1 MFDVSFSELVLIL
14 IVGLVVFGP
23 EKLPEVVRTA
33 GLWLSK
39 LRRSFNH
46 IRSEIEREVGMDE
59 IKRDIH
65 NQGIMD
71 SLKEVHNDLRKTQQ
85 DLSQLPRDVRD
96 SINHNTINHNTINH
110 NIDTGHSTVPMEAF
124 PQTAMQPT
132 LTSPS
137 TAAAP
142 HTAHAEATSTSEPES
157 NHRPS

>member
-59 IKRDIH
+59 LKRDIH

-85 DLSQLPRDVRD
+85 DLSQLPRDVQN
-96 SINHNTINHNTINH
+96 SLQS
-110 NIDTGHSTVPMEAF
+110 NIDTGHSTVPMEPF
-124 PQTAMQPT
+124 PQAATQPT
-132 LTSPS
+132 PTPALTN
-137 TAAAP
+137 T
-142 HTAHAEATSTSEPES
+142 THAEPTHAPLIQNEAGAPEPEH

>member
-71 SLKEVHNDLRKTQQ
+71 SLKEVHNDLRKTQR
-85 DLSQLPRDVRD
+85 DLGQLPHDMHNAIKNNPLESSPVEAPTQPAQQQPQVAQIEADGAD
-96 SINHNTINHNTINH
+96 S
-110 NIDTGHSTVPMEAF
+110 ER
-124 PQTAMQPT
+124 
-132 LTSPS
+132 
-137 TAAAP
+137 
-142 HTAHAEATSTSEPES
+142 

>member
-59 IKRDIH
+59 LKRDIH

-85 DLSQLPRDVRD
+85 DLSQLPRDVQN
-96 SINHNTINHNTINH
+96 SIHRNDI
-110 NIDTGHSTVPMEAF
+110 GHSTVPMEPF
-124 PQTAMQPT
+124 PQATTQPT
-132 LTSPS
+132 ITPPPTSALTN
-137 TAAAP
+137 A
-142 HTAHAEATSTSEPES
+142 AHAEPTHAPLSHNEAGASEPEH
-157 NHRPS
+157 NHRP